1 MGLNPL
7 ATELKQLND
16 RVYALE
22 RRGMYPSAVSDSSW
36 NVVGAAGKP
45 AFQNSWVNFPSGSWP
60 TAAYR
65 IDSEGWVTMRGLLT
79 GGATNTTAFTLPV
92 GYRPAF
98 TQMIRCN
105 AADAAGY
112 VAITTDGRV
121 NPFGSSLSHFS
132 IGQISFPT
140 WNTDK
145 LVFQRTSLPVYTG
158 DTQLRL
164 TRMAIRRSG
173 MVEMLGLTGPLV
185 IDTVTTSGAV
195 PAAIVTL
202 ASQTELNGIGPDYGD
217 IYGVHGIAPNIARID
232 LADNKIKAIATL
244 GTWGVLGGIRWPLPS
259 IETEYSNLTLAGSWA
274 SYGWAGGHY
283 WGPARYYKD
292 SNGYVHLRGVVTGGA
307 TATSL
312 VTTLPAGFRPGGR
325 TMFSTISNGAHA
337 GCDVYANGDVI
348 PRNAVAGSWLSLAGI
363 SFLAEN

>member
-1 MGLNPL
+1 MPLNPL
-7 ATELKQLND
+7 AAELKQLND

-22 RRGMYPSAVSDSSW
+22 RSGVYPPAVADASW
-36 NVVGAAGKP
+36 NVVGDAGKP
-45 AFQNSWVNFPSGSWP
+45 AFQNSWVNYPTGGWP

-65 IDSEGWVTMRGLLT
+65 IDSEGWVIMRGLLT
-79 GGATNTTAFTLPV
+79 GGLNNTTAFTLPV

-98 TQMIRCN
+98 TQMIRSN
-105 AADAAGY
+105 AADGAGY
-112 VAITTDGRV
+112 VAITSDGRV
-121 NPFGSSLSHFS
+121 TPFGSSLTHFS
-132 IGQISFPT
+132 LGQISFPT

-145 LVFQRTSLPVYTG
+145 LVLQRTSLPPYIS

-202 ASQTELNGIGPDYGD
+202 ASKTELNGIGPDYGD

-232 LADNKIKAIATL
+232 LADNKLKAVTTL
-244 GTWGVLGGIRWPLPS
+244 ATWGILGGIRWPLPS
-259 IETEYSNLTLAGSWA
+259 IEAEYTNLTLTGSWVNF
-274 SYGWAGGHY
+274 GWGGAHY

-292 SNGYVHLRGVVTGGA
+292 SNGYVHLRGLVSGGA

-312 VTTLPAGFRPGGR
+312 VGTLPAGFRPGGR
-325 TMFSTISNGAHA
+325 TMFSTISNGVHA
-337 GCDVYANGDVI
+337 GCDVDSNGQI
-348 PRNAVAGSWLSLAGI
+348 TPRNYVVGSYLSLAGI